1 MAKSN
6 LAITGES
13 ARSPLAIRLDL
24 SQEKLELVRTQIAP
38 GAPDDVIELYFER
51 CRVMG
56 FDPFGRMLHLTA
68 RNAKENGEWVKRWTF
83 VTSIDGFRSIA
94 EDSGEYDGQEKPI
107 HEYDDNGRLLETTVT
122 VYRKGMTR
130 GVAAS
135 APWAEYVQTDND
147 GVPTSM
153 WRKMPKTML
162 AKCFSADTEVLTDR
176 GFQRFSEVTGRIL
189 QVGESGLEAV
199 DARPFAQ
206 DYEGPMVTLDSDDL
220 NFSVTPN
227 HDMIT
232 TAGKIEAGDLYE
244 QSRARSKFAIP
255 RAVIGSRSL
264 QGLSDSV
271 LVLMGAYLAD
281 GYRTDGKVARISV
294 SRTHKL
300 GRLRAISLHFREKVG
315 SESGAAALSKS
326 GRTVV
331 TRSNKTH
338 FDFDVTLL
346 EFIVDCKTKA
356 VNVEAALT
364 LAREQV
370 RTLVDAWV
378 SFDGHRDKKSGVR
391 RVFTSRRDHV
401 AALEVMAV
409 AAGYSVS
416 VVRSRTSDLSTR
428 PNYYVTISDRDAI
441 NVFRWGRETANNRPG
456 ERPHTGLELT
466 QNVTGKVWCVTVP
479 SGAIV
484 VRRNGFS
491 MLCGNCA
498 EALALRKAFPKKLAS
513 VYTTDEMAQADNH
526 SPAMQANA
534 PRRDAID
541 AEFSPAPAALADSGP
556 VAAPAPSRTEE
567 VKAKVNR
574 ANVERLEAQKRAEA
588 LLEEMKADPALA
600 TPAPAPFKRD
610 ERFDDVAKVL
620 AKINKIDSEVS
631 KTHIMRMAL
640 GPTFDPRGGFSD
652 SDVAA
657 MIASAE
663 ELLGQMV
670 SQLAKMEADSRT
682 IPDGL
687 FDDIPAPNSDEVR
700 YCTDHDCGAVLAPA
714 AIRENHIPGCRAAE
728 TLDGRL

>member
-1 MAKSN
+1 
-6 LAITGES
+6 
-13 ARSPLAIRLDL
+13 
-24 SQEKLELVRTQIAP
+24 
-38 GAPDDVIELYFER
+38 
-51 CRVMG
+51 
-56 FDPFGRMLHLTA
+56 
-68 RNAKENGEWVKRWTF
+68 
-83 VTSIDGFRSIA
+83 
-94 EDSGEYDGQEKPI
+94 
-107 HEYDDNGRLLETTVT
+107 
-122 VYRKGMTR
+122 MTR

-162 AKCFSADTEVLTDR
+162 AKCFSADTEVLTDH

-199 DARPFAQ
+199 DARPFVQ
-206 DYEGPMVTLDSDDL
+206 DYAGPMVTLDSDDL

-232 TAGKIEAGDLYE
+232 TDGKIEAGEMFE
-244 QSRARSKFAIP
+244 QSRSRSKFAIP
-255 RAVIGSRSL
+255 RCVRGTRAL
-264 QGLSDSV
+264 QGISDAR

-281 GYRTDGKVARISV
+281 GYLHNDKDARISV
-294 SRTHKL
+294 SRSQKVE
-300 GRLRAISLHFREKVG
+300 RLRALGLHHNDREGHEAG
-315 SESGAAALSKS
+315 SEARSKS

-331 TRSNKTH
+331 TRANKTH
-338 FDFDVTLL
+338 FDYDPAHLG
-346 EFIVDCKTKA
+346 EIIDPKTKA
-356 VNVEAALT
+356 VNVGAALS

-378 SFDGHRDKKSGVR
+378 SFDGHRDKKSRVR

-401 AALEVMAV
+401 AALEVLAV
-409 AAGYSVS
+409 AAGYAVS
-416 VVRSRTSDLSTR
+416 VVRSRTSDLSVR

-441 NVFRWGRETANNRPG
+441 KVFRWGRETVNNRPG
-456 ERPHTGLELT
+456 QRRHTGLELT
-466 QNVTGKVWCVTVP
+466 QNATGKVWCVTVP

-574 ANVERLEAQKRAEA
+574 ANVERLEAQQRAEA

-640 GPTFDPRGGFSD
+640 GPTFDPKGGFSD

-663 ELLGQMV
+663 ELLWQMV

-728 TLDGRL
+728 TMDGRL